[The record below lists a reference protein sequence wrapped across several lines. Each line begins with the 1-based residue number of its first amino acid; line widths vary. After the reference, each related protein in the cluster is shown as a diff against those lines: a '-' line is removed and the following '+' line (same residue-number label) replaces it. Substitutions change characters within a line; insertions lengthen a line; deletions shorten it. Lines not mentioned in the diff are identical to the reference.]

1 MKKVL
6 ILYIVLL
13 ISYSLSA
20 QSVSKISVHRESQA
34 LIKGKKIIEQAD
46 CFYSAE
52 SLKLVVHSTKPKEYI
67 KSVTSKGEVSIYFP
81 DENKLM
87 MQQNSF
93 LSSTKEELYIY
104 VNNMY
109 DDLGLRNEGFTLTE
123 TRYEDEYM
131 IVYWA
136 PPASHKDKIQKVEIV
151 YEKMMPI
158 YSAMYNFNGII
169 YKKTYYSDYH
179 VNNNLIIP
187 KRITDI
193 TYTSKTDSILRRV
206 LYSDIKI
213 NQQVDETYLNFK
225 VPQNAILIK

>member
-6 ILYIVLL
+6 FVYIVVL

-20 QSVSKISVHRESQA
+20 QSVSKVSVHRESQA
-34 LIKGKKIIEQAD
+34 LIKGKKIIAQAD
-46 CFYSAE
+46 CYYSAE

-67 KSVTSKGEVSIYFP
+67 KSVTSKGEVSMYFP

-109 DDLGLRNEGFTLTE
+109 DDLGLRNEGFSLAE
-123 TRYEDEYM
+123 TRYEDEFM

-151 YEKMMPI
+151 YEKMIPI
-158 YSAMYNFNGII
+158 Y
-169 YKKTYYSDYH
+169 
-179 VNNNLIIP
+179 
-187 KRITDI
+187 
-193 TYTSKTDSILRRV
+193 
-206 LYSDIKI
+206 
-213 NQQVDETYLNFK
+213 
-225 VPQNAILIK
+225 